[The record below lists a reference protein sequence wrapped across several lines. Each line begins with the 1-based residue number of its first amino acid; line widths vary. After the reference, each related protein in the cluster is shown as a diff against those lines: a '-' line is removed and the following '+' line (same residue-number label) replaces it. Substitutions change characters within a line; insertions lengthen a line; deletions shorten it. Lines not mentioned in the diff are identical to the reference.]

1 MIGVIVCTHSTLAQ
15 GLKNAVEMIAGPQ
28 ENFDA
33 VCFMNGDDPEDL
45 KEKLGELVKK
55 YNDNNIP
62 CCLVA
67 DLFAATPFNTAL
79 ALSMENDLEVL
90 TGANLPL
97 LLELLMSREMWDDE
111 DLHAFLENAMNS
123 VRESM
128 VCINGKA
135 LNED

>member
-45 KEKLGELVKK
+45 KEKIGELVKK

-62 CCLVA
+62 CCLVV

-97 LLELLMSREMWDDE
+97 LLELLMSREMWDSE

>member
-90 TGANLPL
+90 EKVWFVLT
-97 LLELLMSREMWDDE
+97 EKHLMKI
-111 DLHAFLENAMNS
+111 NNS
-123 VRESM
+123 TNV
-128 VCINGKA
+128 I
-135 LNED
+135 

>member
-1 MIGVIVCTHSTLAQ
+1 MFQIIVDSAA
-15 GLKNAVEMIAGPQ
+15 NIPA
-28 ENFDA
+28 
-33 VCFMNGDDPEDL
+33 
-45 KEKLGELVKK
+45 ELVKK

-97 LLELLMSREMWDDE
+97 LLELLMSREMWDGE

-123 VRESM
+123 V
-128 VCINGKA
+128 CINGKA